1 MRLPVRSFF
10 SYSPFCK
17 MAKPRTIN
25 IGFIGL
31 GIVGQGVW
39 KHIQRN
45 RAELEHRLGARLV
58 LHSAAVRDP
67 AKKRP
72 VRISRSRLCS
82 DPLAVATDP
91 KLDIVCELMGG
102 TTLAKKATL
111 AALRCGKIVVSANK
125 ALLCQSGEKIFQAA
139 KKGGGHFFFE
149 ASVAGGIPIIKVIR
163 EGLVAN
169 RFDLIYGILNG
180 TCNYIL
186 TRMDCEGLTFDETIK
201 EARRLGYVEA
211 DESLD
216 LDGWDTAH
224 KAVILGYLAHGKWVK
239 LRQVPVEGIRRI
251 TLEDIGWARDLGYK
265 IKLLGIVSRDAKNG
279 KVFVRVQPTLIS
291 KTKILSHVDDVFNG
305 ISVTGDIVGTTVHIG
320 RGAGQ
325 DATASAVISDIT
337 DAVSTLLGKT
347 SPPPAEGD
355 FGGKTSVI
363 PGAELADLSDIS
375 GHYYIRLS
383 VVDKPG
389 VLAEVSAVMAKLGVS
404 IASVIQPKATLG
416 KKATLILTTH
426 SSNEKI
432 IQETCRNLKRLK
444 SVLNAP
450 FLLRIADFKD

>member
-1 MRLPVRSFF
+1 
-10 SYSPFCK
+10 
-17 MAKPRTIN
+17 MAKRRTIR

-45 RAELEHRLGARLV
+45 RAELERRLGARLV
-58 LHSAAVRDP
+58 LYRAAVRDP
-67 AKKRP
+67 AKKRL
-72 VRISRSRLCS
+72 VRIPHSRLCV
-82 DPLAVATDP
+82 DPMAVATDP
-91 KLDIVCELMGG
+91 KVDIVCELMGG
-102 TTLAKKATL
+102 TRLAKKATL

-125 ALLCQSGEKIFQAA
+125 ALLCQSGEKIFQTAR
-139 KKGGGHFFFE
+139 KGGGRFFFE
-149 ASVAGGIPIIKVIR
+149 ASVAGGVPIIKVIR

-186 TRMDCEGLTFDETIK
+186 TRMDSEGLTFEETI
-201 EARRLGYVEA
+201 EETRRLGYMEA

-239 LRQVPVEGIRRI
+239 LRQVPVEGIRGI
-251 TLEDIGWARDLGYK
+251 TLEDIRWARDLGYK
-265 IKLLGIVSRDAKNG
+265 IKLLGIVSRDTKSG
-279 KVFVRVQPTLIS
+279 KIFIRVHPTLIS
-291 KTKILSHVDDVFNG
+291 KTNILSHVDDVFNG

-337 DAVSTLLGKT
+337 DAVSALLGKR
-347 SPPPAEGD
+347 SAPLAEEE
-355 FGGKTSVI
+355 FGLETATI
-363 PGAELADLSDIS
+363 PEAELAELSDIS
-375 GHYYIRLS
+375 GQYYIRLS

-389 VLAEVSAVMAKLGVS
+389 VLAEVAAVMAKLGVS
-404 IASVIQPKATLG
+404 IASVIQPKATPG

-426 SSNEKI
+426 TSNEKI
-432 IQETCRNLKRLK
+432 IQDTCQNLKKLK
-444 SVLNAP
+444 NVLTAP

>member
-1 MRLPVRSFF
+1 MVKR
-10 SYSPFCK
+10 
-17 MAKPRTIN
+17 RTIN

-45 RAELEHRLGARLV
+45 RAELEQRLGARLV
-58 LHSAAVRDP
+58 LYRAAVRDP

-72 VRISRSRLCS
+72 VRIPPSRICV

-91 KLDIVCELMGG
+91 KVDIVCELMGG

-111 AALRCGKIVVSANK
+111 AALKCGKIVVSANK
-125 ALLCQSGEKIFQAA
+125 ALLCQSGEMLFRAA
-139 KKGGGHFFFE
+139 RKGRGHFYFE

-186 TRMDCEGLTFDETIK
+186 TRMDQESLTFEETIL

-224 KAVILGYLAHGKWVK
+224 KAVILGHLAHGNWIK
-239 LRQVPVEGIRRI
+239 LRHVPVEGIRRI
-251 TLEDIGWARDLGYK
+251 TLEDIRWARDLGYK
-265 IKLLGIVSRDAKNG
+265 IKLLGIVSRDSQSG
-279 KVFVRVQPTLIS
+279 KIFVRVHPTLIP
-291 KTKILSHVDDVFNG
+291 KDNILAHVDDVYNG
-305 ISVTGDIVGTTVHIG
+305 ISVTGDIAGTTVHIG

-337 DAVSTLLGKT
+337 DAVSALLGKPST
-347 SPPPAEGD
+347 LPAEEEI
-355 FGGKTSVI
+355 GGEI
-363 PGAELADLSDIS
+363 FPAPEAELADLSEIS
-375 GHYYIRLS
+375 GHYYIRLN

-389 VLAEVSAVMAKLGVS
+389 VLAEVSAVMARKEVS
-404 IASVIQPKATLG
+404 IASVIQPKVSLG
-416 KKATLILTTH
+416 KRATLILTTH
-426 SSNEKI
+426 TSNEKI
-432 IQETCRNLKRLK
+432 IQETCRNLKKLK
-444 SVLNAP
+444 NVLTAP